1 MGNSFV
7 AFDFETANSHR
18 GSACE
23 IGMVRVVDGTPEAW
37 MESLIRPHAGHREFD
52 FINTSLHGIGEQDV
66 EDAPEFDA
74 VWVEARDF
82 IGDLPLVAH
91 NASFDI
97 RILRELFQLYSLPPV
112 SLSYFCTLVLSRKA
126 LDLVSYSLPFVAKVL
141 DVNLESHHRAALDA
155 LATAEIA
162 TKLVLRSGLNNLAE
176 LADSLRVTEGRFSGE
191 VLVSSKSKGQNSNGW
206 TFNAARIEEIRSSL
220 GEAAEKADPDGPLFD
235 KRVAFTGGLAS
246 LTRAEAAAR
255 VLAAGGEPQATV
267 NKHTNF
273 LVVGAENG
281 YTIDPH
287 TAITA
292 KFAKAEALRAKG
304 SEIEIL
310 DELTFIRML

>member
-7 AFDFETANSHR
+7 AFDFETANRYR

-23 IGMVRVVDGTPEAW
+23 IGLVRVVDGVQDAW
-37 MESLIRPHAGHREFD
+37 MENRIKPHADHGEFD
-52 FINTSLHGIGEQDV
+52 YINTSLHGISAHDV
-66 EDAPEFDA
+66 EDSPEFDA
-74 VWVEARDF
+74 VWGAAREF

-97 RILRELFQLYSLPPV
+97 RVLRELFQLYSLPPV
-112 SLSYFCTLVLSRKA
+112 SLTYFCTLVLSRKA
-126 LDLVSYSLPFVAKVL
+126 LDLVSYSLPFVAKELNVSL
-141 DVNLESHHRAALDA
+141 DSHHRASMDA

-162 TKLVLRSGLNNLAE
+162 SKLVLRSGLDNLAE
-176 LADSLRVTEGRFSGE
+176 LAESLRVMEGRFDGDVLISSQSIGSNSTSG
-191 VLVSSKSKGQNSNGW
+191 
-206 TFNAARIEEIRSSL
+206 TFNAARIEEIRSNL
-220 GEAAEKADPDGPLFD
+220 GEAAEKADPDGPIFG

-246 LTRAEAAAR
+246 MARAEAAAR

-267 NKHTNF
+267 NKLTNF
-273 LVVGAENG
+273 LVIGAENG

-287 TAITA
+287 TAVTA

-310 DELTFIRML
+310 DELTFTRML

>member
-7 AFDFETANSHR
+7 AFDFETANSYR

-23 IGMVRVVDGTPEAW
+23 IGMVRVIDGLPVAW
-37 MESLIRPHAGHREFD
+37 MESLISPHADHAEFD
-52 FINTSLHGIGEQDV
+52 YMNTSLHGISEEDV
-66 EDAPEFDA
+66 EGSPEFDA
-74 VWVEARDF
+74 VWDEAREF

-97 RILRELFQLYSLPPV
+97 RVLRELFQLYSLPPV
-112 SLSYFCTLVLSRKA
+112 NLTYFCTLVLSRKA
-126 LDLVSYSLPFVAKVL
+126 LDLVSYSLPFVAKELNVQL
-141 DVNLESHHRAALDA
+141 DSHHRASLDA

-162 TKLVLRSGLNNLAE
+162 SKLVHRSGLDDLAE
-176 LADSLRVTEGRFSGE
+176 LAESLRVMAGHFDGE
-191 VLVSSKSKGQNSNGW
+191 VVLSSQSRSSGSSNSA
-206 TFNAARIEEIRSSL
+206 FNAARIAELRSSL
-220 GEAAEKADPDGPLFD
+220 GEVAAKADPDGPLFGR
-235 KRVAFTGGLAS
+235 RVAFTGGLAS

-255 VLAAGGEPQATV
+255 VLAVGGEPQATV

-273 LVVGAENG
+273 LVIGAENG
-281 YTIDPH
+281 YAIDPH
-287 TAITA
+287 TAATA

-310 DELTFIRML
+310 DEITFLRML